1 MRTKQI
7 CPHCGAVL
15 PKKGPEVFPR
25 HRRNKVPWAWQC
37 PDCENLMQPIE
48 SARKPDLWE
57 IIRMLEVGLL
67 YAAFAVFVVLTVMYP
82 ELMGPRDSVFGAA
95 PLFLLF
101 MIAIIPAYI
110 ALALVNRRLP
120 HRQHWV
126 AAMHTDAP
134 PYCTMLHRKPTHTAH
149 FRADAP
155 LFEQDILQ
163 VQGTETYL
171 LLRRITG
178 DTVDFCTVPYSE
190 SPSLPKTAVL
200 SDGES
205 PIAALTDIQA
215 YCDMQQP

>member
-15 PKKGPEVFPR
+15 PKKGPEEFPK
-25 HRRNKVPWAWQC
+25 RRRDPVPWAWQC
-37 PDCENLMQPIE
+37 PDCRGFLTPVDRKAAANRTGVI
-48 SARKPDLWE
+48 SALLVIVLASGGLVLPALLPSLFGRGKP
-57 IIRMLEVGLL
+57 GTLL
-67 YAAFAVFVVLTVMYP
+67 YYLLAVILC
-82 ELMGPRDSVFGAA
+82 LLLGIARQKDRRGAKHQIWRA
-95 PLFLLF
+95 LL
-101 MIAIIPAYI
+101 ASD
-110 ALALVNRRLP
+110 V
-120 HRQHWV
+120 
-126 AAMHTDAP
+126 P
-134 PYCTMLHRKPTHTAH
+134 PYFYDLHRKPTHTAH

-190 SPSLPKTAVL
+190 SPALPKTAVL

-205 PIAALTDIQA
+205 SIAALTDIQA